1 MYYRWKICLRNVK
14 MSESSEWLSEC
25 CLTSREQYHRENT
38 LHFNEMFYI
47 SVKLPQIIKIVNGKS
62 GEGISM
68 ASVIFELVA
77 ISATLSYGYA
87 KSFPFR

>member
-1 MYYRWKICLRNVK
+1 VI
-14 MSESSEWLSEC
+14 EWILFNIKGAISWWEHVTFQWNDGM
-25 CLTSREQYHRENT
+25 LKLNIIT
-38 LHFNEMFYI
+38 LMFYI

>member
-1 MYYRWKICLRNVK
+1 
-14 MSESSEWLSEC
+14 
-25 CLTSREQYHRENT
+25 
-38 LHFNEMFYI
+38 MFYI